1 MEILDTQ
8 TLVQTISVVALAA
21 IALTVG
27 VQKLLKD
34 WKSTSA
40 ETSVIT
46 LMHTELE
53 RMSAQNTTL
62 SQELNRL
69 QQEIILLNQQLS
81 KLTVENQ
88 RLHTEV
94 CALTEKVS
102 QFKQVAVAQKG
113 GVQNAAARKT

>member
-1 MEILDTQ
+1 MEQIDTQ
-8 TLVQTISVVALAA
+8 TLVQTLSVVALAA

-34 WKSTSA
+34 WKSTTA

-46 LMHTELE
+46 LMHQELE
-53 RMSAQNTTL
+53 RMSGQNTLL
-62 SQELNRL
+62 SKELNRL

-81 KLTVENQ
+81 KLTIENQ

-94 CALTEKVS
+94 AALTNEISSVKNMTVM
-102 QFKQVAVAQKG
+102 QKKG
-113 GVQNAAARKT
+113 SEVYAAAS